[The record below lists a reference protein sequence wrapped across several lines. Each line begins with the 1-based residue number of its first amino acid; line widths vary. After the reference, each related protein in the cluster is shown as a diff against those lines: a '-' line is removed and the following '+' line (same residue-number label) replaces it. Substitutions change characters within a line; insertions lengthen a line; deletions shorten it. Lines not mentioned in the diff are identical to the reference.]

1 MMTFDEA
8 QKKFLDYLAGE
19 LSASDQTVRAYKKDL
34 EQLANFL
41 KQRELTATND
51 IENLT
56 LKELR
61 AFVVS
66 LTGSHEPSSVSRKV
80 ASIKS
85 FFKFLLKRG
94 YIKKNPAS
102 LLVAPKVP
110 KKLPYPLS
118 QSEAEQFVES
128 AGIKQPPKQE
138 LLLARDKAIAEVLYG
153 SGLRASEVCG
163 LNQDDI
169 DLNSGIIRVR
179 GKGKKERLVPLT
191 DLAKEALKR
200 YLSLLEF
207 ATKRGDKQALFLNH
221 IGKRLTTRG
230 LAKIVNRI
238 SLKSE
243 IHKNP
248 SPHALR
254 HSFATHMLEEG
265 ADLRTIQ
272 ELLGHSSLATTEKYT
287 KVSLAHL
294 KDVYLRAH
302 PRSGKNKQK

>member
-1 MMTFDEA
+1 MTVDEA
-8 QKKFLDYLAGE
+8 SKKFLDYLVGE

-34 EQLANFL
+34 EQLSDFL
-41 KQRELTATND
+41 KQRAQNVAD
-51 IENLT
+51 NIESLT
-56 LKELR
+56 LRELR
-61 AFVVS
+61 AFAVT
-66 LTGSHEPSSVSRKV
+66 LTSSHEASSVSRKV

-94 YIKKNPAS
+94 YIRKNPAS

-128 AGIKQPPKQE
+128 SDIKNPPKSKI
-138 LLLARDKAIAEVLYG
+138 LLARDRAIAEVLYG
-153 SGLRASEVCG
+153 SGLRASEICG
-163 LNQDDI
+163 LNRADV
-169 DLNSGIIRVR
+169 DLKSGILKVR
-179 GKGKKERLVPLT
+179 GKGNKERLVPLT
-191 DLAKEALKR
+191 EPAQEALKI
-200 YLSLLEF
+200 YF
-207 ATKRGDKQALFLNH
+207 ALCNIGSGQKDKEAVFLNH
-221 IGKRLTTRG
+221 SKKRLTTRG

-243 IHKNP
+243 IHKSP

-254 HSFATHMLEEG
+254 HSFATHMLEGG

-294 KDVYLRAH
+294 KKVYLRAH
-302 PRSGKNKQK
+302 PRSGKNKRD